1 MPDLTGLR
9 RHIPANSLL
18 LLLVAGL
25 IGLPVLTVAAHVF
38 LPSEGSWAH
47 LATTVLPGYA
57 MNSLWLLVGV
67 GTGTLILGTGT
78 AWLAT
83 MYVFPGRRLFE
94 WALILPLA
102 APAYVLAY
110 AYTDFLDVAGPVQGL
125 LRAMTGWQASDYG
138 FPPIRSLGGA
148 IAIFIFALYPYVYLA
163 ARAAF
168 LEQGAVVLEAG
179 RTLGCTPRRA
189 FRRIALPMAR
199 PALAAGVALALMET
213 LADFGAV
220 SYFGVQ
226 TFTTGIY
233 RTWFSLGD
241 RVAAAQLASLLLAV
255 IALLLF
261 AERASRRR
269 ARYFETSRRTRRLA
283 AQPLGGWRGWIA
295 AAVCAMPLVL
305 GFLLPAGILLSLAI
319 DGGVAAIGARYPEMV
334 RNSLTLAALTAG
346 LAVAIALALS
356 YGVRVGQSAAGRLAV
371 RLASLGYAIP
381 GSIIAVGVLI
391 PLARLDNALD
401 AVMRESFG
409 ISTGLLLTGSIAALV
424 FAYLV
429 RFLALAQQ
437 TVGAGLERITPAMD
451 AAAATLGAGPRR
463 ALFAV
468 HLPMLRGPLLTAILM
483 VFVEVMKELPATMIM
498 RPFNYETLAVQAHNL
513 ASDERLA
520 EAAVPALT
528 IVAVGLAPVFLLSR
542 LIGRPGP
549 GRRRN
554 LLPPQ
559 LRAMADAV
567 RGRNAQPPPPRA
579 AEGP

>member
-1 MPDLTGLR
+1 MTTLR
-9 RHIPANSLL
+9 RHRSADSLL
-18 LLLVAGL
+18 LFLVAGL

-38 LPSEGSWAH
+38 LPSQGSWAH

-57 MNSLWLLVGV
+57 MNSFWLLLGV
-67 GTGTLILGTGT
+67 GTGTLLVGAGT
-78 AWLAT
+78 AWLVT
-83 MYVFPGRRLFE
+83 MHDFPGRRLFE

-102 APAYVLAY
+102 VPAYVLAY
-110 AYTDFLDVAGPVQGL
+110 AYTDFLDVAGPVQSL
-125 LRAMTGWQASDYG
+125 LRAMTDWRASDYA

-148 IAIFIFALYPYVYLA
+148 IATFILALYPYVYLA

-168 LEQGAVVLEAG
+168 LQQGAAAVEAG
-179 RTLGCTPRRA
+179 RTLGCTPQQA
-189 FRRIALPMAR
+189 FLRVALPIAR

-233 RTWFSLGD
+233 RSWFSMGD
-241 RVAAAQLASLLLAV
+241 RVAAAQLASVLLAV

-261 AERASRRR
+261 AERTSRRR
-269 ARYFETSRRTRRLA
+269 ARFFETSRRSRPLGTYRLSGGRARLA
-283 AQPLGGWRGWIA
+283 TFACALPL
-295 AAVCAMPLVL
+295 LL
-305 GFLLPAGILLSLAI
+305 GFLLPTGILLNLAV

-356 YGVRVGQSAAGRLAV
+356 YGVRVGRSAVGRLAV

-391 PLARLDNALD
+391 PLTSLDNALD
-401 AVMRESFG
+401 SVMREGFG
-409 ISTGLLLTGSIAALV
+409 VSTGLLLTGSITALV

-437 TVGAGLERITPAMD
+437 TVGAGLERITPSMD
-451 AAAATLGAGPRR
+451 AAAATLGAGPRK
-463 ALFAV
+463 ALLAV
-468 HLPMLRGPLLTAILM
+468 HLPMLQGSLLTALLL

-498 RPFNYETLAVQAHNL
+498 RPFDYATLAVEAHNL

-520 EAAVPALT
+520 EAAAPALT
-528 IVAVGLAPVFLLSR
+528 IVAVGLLPVYLLSR
-542 LIGRPGP
+542 LIGSSRPGV
-549 GRRRN
+549 RRS

-559 LRAMADAV
+559 LRAMAEAV
-567 RGRNAQPPPPRA
+567 RGGRSQSTA
-579 AEGP
+579 AAGAERT